1 MRRLFY
7 EGQNHLPQNRP
18 AEGRLCPHLWYYRTR
33 ELFLFSGHIYNP
45 EILHLKIHN
54 PRWDRY
60 QEFDNFVPVLHQR
73 KVQRKNHSS
82 VWGFRGDSGRESQI
96 DSGLDPF
103 ARQFYIFCEAQ
114 KKTSCSFLE
123 IELVHFRNPI
133 IKSWFFFQFLRIV

>member
-1 MRRLFY
+1 MSSFGILSNP
-7 EGQNHLPQNRP
+7 GV
-18 AEGRLCPHLWYYRTR
+18 
-33 ELFLFSGHIYNP
+33 FLFSGHIYNP

-82 VWGFRGDSGRESQI
+82 VRGFRGDSGRESQI

-133 IKSWFFFQFLRIV
+133 IKS